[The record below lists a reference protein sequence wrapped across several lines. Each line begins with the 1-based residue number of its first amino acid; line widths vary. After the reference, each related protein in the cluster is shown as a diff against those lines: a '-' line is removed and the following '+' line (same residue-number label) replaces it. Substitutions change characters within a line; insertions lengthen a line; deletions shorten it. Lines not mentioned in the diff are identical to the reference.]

1 MGKGGDFERDIA
13 KYLTCWLTGK
23 DKPYAYW
30 RMPGS
35 GSLST
40 IHEQNK
46 DLSGDIMSLI
56 PEAEFLTNSF
66 SIECKTGYPQ
76 TSFWQHFGRV
86 KNFNI
91 EIFWR
96 QACEDATK
104 AGKHP
109 LLIYRKKGRKPIIGL
124 TEWISNELN
133 INSLPSVDFY
143 FGGDSKLPNLIFYD
157 FNDFWQEVTP
167 QKLKTLRSRG
177 L

>member
-46 DLSGDIMSLI
+46 NLCGDIMALVS
-56 PEAEFLTNSF
+56 EAEFLTNTF

-96 QACEDATK
+96 QAFEDATK

-109 LLIYRKKGRKPIIGL
+109 MLIYRKKGRKPIIGISQ
-124 TEWISNELN
+124 WISDNLN
-133 INSLPSVDFY
+133 INNLPTAGLS
-143 FGGDSKLPNLIFYD
+143 FGKEAKLPNLVFYD
-157 FNDFWQEVTP
+157 FNDFWEEVTP
-167 QKLKTLRSRG
+167 QKIKNLRSKG

>member
-1 MGKGGDFERDIA
+1 MGKGGDFEREIS
-13 KYLTCWLTGK
+13 KSLTVWLTGK
-23 DKPYAYW
+23 EKPYAYW

-46 DLSGDIMSLI
+46 NLSGDITAIL

-96 QACEDATK
+96 QAFEDSSR

-109 LLIYRKKGRKPIIGL
+109 MLIYRKKGRKPIIGIS
-124 TEWISNELN
+124 EWISNVLE
-133 INSLPSVDFY
+133 INNLPSVNFR
-143 FGGDSKLPNLIFYD
+143 FGKDVKLPNLVFFD
-157 FNDFWQEVTP
+157 FNDFLQEVTP
-167 QKLKTLRSRG
+167 QKIKHQRSKG

>member
-1 MGKGGDFERDIA
+1 MGKGGDFEREIS
-13 KYLTCWLTGK
+13 KHLTCWLTGK

-46 DLSGDIMSLI
+46 NLSGDIMSLI

-86 KNFNI
+86 KNFNV

-96 QACEDATK
+96 QCVEDAIK
-104 AGKHP
+104 ANKNP
-109 LLIYRKKGRKPIIGL
+109 MLIYRKKGRKPIIG
-124 TEWISNELN
+124 ISRWMSGKLSIEGELPYLEM
-133 INSLPSVDFY
+133 SFDDVRLPILV
-143 FGGDSKLPNLIFYD
+143 FYD
-157 FNDFWQEVTP
+157 FNDFLEIVKP
-167 QKLKTLRSRG
+167 QRMKNMRL
-177 L
+177 

>member
-1 MGKGGDFERDIA
+1 MGKGGDFEREIA
-13 KYLTCWLTGK
+13 KCLTVWLTGK

-46 DLSGDIMSLI
+46 NLSGDIMALI
-56 PEAEFLTNSF
+56 SEAEFLTNSF

-96 QACEDATK
+96 QAFEDATK
-104 AGKHP
+104 GAKHP
-109 LLIYRKKGRKPIIGL
+109 MLIYRKKGRKPIIGIS
-124 TEWISNELN
+124 EWISNVLK
-133 INSLPSVDFY
+133 INNLPSVSFCFSEDTN
-143 FGGDSKLPNLIFYD
+143 LPQLRFFD
-157 FNDFWQEVTP
+157 FNDFWKEVTP
-167 QKLKTLRSRG
+167 QKIKDMRSKG